1 MSYKTAYVAD
11 SMEARGNDMK
21 RLFAPM
27 ILLLIDSL
35 ISLITP
41 FLALLVRF
49 EWYMPDPYVGM
60 LVRYAP
66 LIVICRLT
74 VFYAA
79 GFYRRLWRY
88 ASIRELLVILG
99 GVTASSVLV
108 SALLAMVHSGLPR
121 SISVL
126 SWLFCLTLVGAS
138 RFAIRLY
145 SHYYQGRVE
154 EIESAQL
161 PCRVM
166 IVGAGDAGAMIARE
180 LLNRSASPYEI
191 VGFIDDDLYKHHKM
205 IYWVKVLGGR
215 DQIEALVA
223 AYKVDEIIIA
233 MPSVEGAVVRDIL
246 QICRRTACELRT
258 VPGLYE
264 LIDGNVSVQ
273 QLRPVQ
279 VEDLLRRDTV
289 QLDVQEIAA
298 YLSGKRVLVTGAGG
312 SIGSELCRQVAKM
325 GPDKLLLLGKG
336 ENSIYEIHQEL
347 SYLYPQ
353 KQIIPIIADVRDQE
367 RIDDIFN
374 EWRPEVVFHAAAH
387 KHVPLM
393 ESYPIEAVKN
403 NIFGTKNVAEAAD
416 RYQSEVFIMIS
427 TDKAVNPTSVMG
439 ATKRVAEMLVQ
450 QMNEKSRTRFA
461 AVRFGNVLGSR
472 GSVIPLFKK
481 QIAHGGPITITDPE
495 MTRYFMTI
503 PEASQLVLQAGA
515 LASGG
520 EVFVLDMGK
529 PVKILDM
536 AEDLIRLSGLEPYKD
551 IEIQFCGL
559 RPGEKLY
566 EELLTSEEGTRATK
580 HQKIFVAGLNNIDVL
595 KLQRTLVDLHRET
608 SKEHIVLLLKE
619 LVPMQVGI
627 QTSIPTPKLQLG
639 KDVKQKLGNEH
650 FALVHDN

>member
-1 MSYKTAYVAD
+1 
-11 SMEARGNDMK
+11 MK
-21 RLFAPM
+21 RLFAPI

-108 SALLAMVHSGLPR
+108 SALLTAVHSGLPR

-145 SHYYQGRVE
+145 AHYYQGRVE
-154 EIESAQL
+154 EAGESAQFR
-161 PCRVM
+161 CRVM

-180 LLNRSASPYEI
+180 LLNRSASQYDI

-205 IYWVKVLGGR
+205 IYGVKVLGGR

-223 AYKVDEIIIA
+223 SYEVDEIIIA
-233 MPSVEGAVVRDIL
+233 MPSVEGAVVRQIL
-246 QICRRTACELRT
+246 QICQRTECELRT

-264 LIDGNVSVQ
+264 LIDGNVSMQ

-279 VEDLLRRDTV
+279 VEDLLRRDPV

-298 YLSGKRVLVTGAGG
+298 YLQGRCVLVTGAGG
-312 SIGSELCRQVAKM
+312 SIGSELCRQIAKM
-325 GPDKLLLLGKG
+325 NPDKLLLLGKG

-347 SYLYPQ
+347 NYLYPQ

-367 RIDDIFN
+367 RIDGIFN

-393 ESYPIEAVKN
+393 ESYPVEAVKN

-416 RYQSEVFIMIS
+416 RYHSEVFIMIS

-439 ATKRVAEMLVQ
+439 ATKRVVEMVVQ

-481 QIAHGGPITITDPE
+481 QIARGGPITITDPE

-566 EELLTSEEGTRATK
+566 EELLTAEEGTRATK
-580 HQKIFVAGLNNIDVL
+580 HQKIFVAGLNNIDQQ
-595 KLQRTLVDLHRET
+595 KLNWGLGNLQAMHTENEIT
-608 SKEHIVLLLKE
+608 LLLHE
-619 LVPMQVGI
+619 ILPEYADREQSMVPMEKRKIALGERKIRNCKILTPI
-627 QTSIPTPKLQLG
+627 QNG
-639 KDVKQKLGNEH
+639 
-650 FALVHDN
+650 